1 MRDLRQAIIG
11 DSTCMI
17 IDNKFK
23 ITDRVAVKLT
33 GTEDEEP
40 IQGFVTAIMI
50 FPNDLLM
57 YEVSRGE
64 MFYAFELEK
73 VI

>member
-1 MRDLRQAIIG
+1 MRDLAKTIIG

-23 ITDRVAVKLT
+23 ITDRVAVRLT
-33 GTEDEEP
+33 ATDDEEA

-50 FPNDLLM
+50 LPNDLLM
-57 YEVSRGE
+57 YEVSRGCLY
-64 MFYAFELEK
+64 YAFELEK